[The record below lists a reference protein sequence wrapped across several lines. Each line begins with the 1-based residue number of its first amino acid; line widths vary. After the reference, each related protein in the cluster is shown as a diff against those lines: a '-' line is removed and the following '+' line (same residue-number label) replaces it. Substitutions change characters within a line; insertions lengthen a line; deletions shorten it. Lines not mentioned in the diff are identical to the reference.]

1 MVARPFVHTIAE
13 RAAAGT
19 SRINLCDGMDVGFRP
34 IQKAAFATSSELKTK
49 RITNKNA
56 EIMMNS
62 KPLTNL
68 HPI

>member
-13 RAAAGT
+13 RAADGT
-19 SRINLCDGMDVGFRP
+19 FRINLCDGMADGCQLIP
-34 IQKAAFATSSELKTK
+34 KAVCVTNSEQKTK

-56 EIMMNS
+56 EIMMS
-62 KPLTNL
+62 KPFTDL